1 MAAGSC
7 DSPVVVPARDR
18 VSPTAESTEELPPGA
33 EDDRQARPAEHL
45 QHQQG
50 GLAQSKLAPAERG
63 CCSIGNSDEEQETSD
78 DHNRQVIKLI
88 EMLGQTGDGRRA
100 VVKALAAKQ
109 GIEGDDELEEL
120 YSGRSEQKLVVPRGM
135 RDTLRSIGLDAI
147 LAPVNLI
154 TAVEPQHILVNETWQ
169 DIEFEV
175 ALDSGSVVHVC
186 SVDDCPGYRL
196 GESAGSRRGQE
207 FLMGDGGTIPNMGQ
221 SKLNLSDGTKDIES
235 IFQIAAVTRPLMSVA
250 KICDEGHTV
259 TFDSVMAVVHS
270 ADGDE
275 LCKFKRKDGGLYVA
289 CLKLRNPTVFGR
301 QE

>member
-1 MAAGSC
+1 MRARKNFAYFWQRPVEEVTLEFVEEFGSSLGVAGWADPNLRLLDYAAIENE
-7 DSPVVVPARDR
+7 R
-18 VSPTAESTEELPPGA
+18 
-33 EDDRQARPAEHL
+33 
-45 QHQQG
+45 
-50 GLAQSKLAPAERG
+50 LAS
-63 CCSIGNSDEEQETSD
+63 CCSIGSGDNEFEDEEQGASD
-78 DHNRQVIKLI
+78 AHSRQVIKLI
-88 EMLGQTGDGRRA
+88 DILGQTGAGRRA

-109 GIEGDDELEEL
+109 RIEGDDELEEV
-120 YSGRSEQKLVVPRGM
+120 YSRKSEHKLVVPRSM
-135 RDTLRSIGLDAI
+135 RDTLRSIGLGDI
-147 LAPVNLI
+147 LAPLKLI
-154 TAVEPQHILVNETWQ
+154 IAVGPQHTLVNETWQ

-235 IFQIAAVTRPLMSVA
+235 IFQIAAVTRPLMSVG

-259 TFDSVMAVVHS
+259 TFDAVMAVVRS
-270 ADGDE
+270 ADGEE
-275 LCKFKRKDGGLYVA
+275 LCRFKRKDGGLYVA
-289 CLKLRNPTVFGR
+289 NLKLRNPAGFGR